1 MKAIAHSKATYPP
14 RTYHNAKTADLTV
27 AFAEDF
33 SSKGEQLTETAAVG
47 KYLHI
52 DLNLSPIEA
61 ARLLFAECRKR
72 GVKVLNIAGNGIYT
86 LKDYG
91 WRQEH
96 LNLWMYKVLELVHK
110 HWPLKKVISGGQTGV
125 DFAGGV
131 AAELLGIDSEMTFPK
146 DFLQRTLTKFAHTQT
161 EAEVLAEVENQVGML
176 SSMIMAGDEVE
187 KTAATKVSKPKVVE
201 DSPSPR

>member
-33 SSKGEQLTETAAVG
+33 SSKGEQLTETAADG

-52 DLNLSPIEA
+52 SLDMSPIEA

-176 SSMIMAGDEVE
+176 TSMIMAGDEVE

>member
-33 SSKGEQLTETAAVG
+33 SSKGEQLTETAADG

-52 DLNLSPIEA
+52 SLDMSPIEA

-176 SSMIMAGDEVE
+176 TWMIMAGDEVE

>member
-1 MKAIAHSKATYPP
+1 MKAVAHKSASYPP

-33 SSKGEQLTETAAVG
+33 SSRGEELTKTAAG
-47 KYLHI
+47 DKYLHI
-52 DLNLSPIEA
+52 DLSLSPIEA

-72 GVKVLNIAGNGIYT
+72 GAKVLNIAGNGIYT

-96 LNLWMYKVLELVHK
+96 LNLWMYQVLELVHK
-110 HWPLKKVISGGQTGV
+110 HWPLKQVISGGQTGV

-131 AAELLGIDSEMTFPK
+131 AGELLGLDPVMTFPK
-146 DFLQRTLTKFAHTQT
+146 DYLQRTLTKYAHTQT
-161 EAEVLAEVENQVGML
+161 EAEVLAEVENQVKML
-176 SSMIMAGDEVE
+176 TSMIMAGDEVE
-187 KTAATKVSKPKVVE
+187 KTAATKVSKPKSVE
-201 DSPSPR
+201 DSPSPH

>member
-1 MKAIAHSKATYPP
+1 MKAVAHKSATYPP

-33 SSKGEQLTETAAVG
+33 NSRGEELTATAAG
-47 KYLHI
+47 EKYLHI
-52 DLNLSPIEA
+52 ELNMPAIEA
-61 ARLLFAECRKR
+61 ARLLYKECKKR

-96 LNLWMYKVLELVHK
+96 LNLWMYQVLDLVHK
-110 HWPLKKVISGGQTGV
+110 HYPLEMVISGGQTGV

-131 AAELLGIDSEMTFPK
+131 AGELLGLNPVMTFPK
-146 DFLQRTLTKFAHTQT
+146 DFLQRTLTKYAHIQT
-161 EAEVLAEVENQVGML
+161 EEEVLAEVEKQVGML
-176 SSMIMAGDEVE
+176 TSMIMAGDEVE
-187 KTAATKVSKPKVVE
+187 KTAATKTSKPRAA
-201 DSPSPR
+201 DTAPSP